1 VNSFCEVIH
10 RVAAHPAARSTLRH
24 GEGDPVALGR
34 RESKEEPKMSQ
45 GAYVTLV
52 GFVAQDP
59 TIRAT
64 ATGKQLTRVRVG
76 TTPRYRDDG
85 AGQWRDGETSYY
97 DVKCWNRLAAH
108 VRQSVHKGEPVI
120 VKGKFR
126 TSTYKDKDGQTKV
139 SFEITADTLGHD
151 LSRGTANYMRVQSRR
166 ANADDDRARGEFAGN
181 PEDSG
186 MAEGPMDPD
195 EILDEDAIERFGR
208 DLENDELAARAAAEE
223 TENEEEVEAGVPA
236 ASATPF

>member
-1 VNSFCEVIH
+1 
-10 RVAAHPAARSTLRH
+10 
-24 GEGDPVALGR
+24 
-34 RESKEEPKMSQ
+34 MSQ

-64 ATGKQLTRVRVG
+64 ATGKQLSKVRVG
-76 TTPRYRDDG
+76 TTPRYRDG
-85 AGQWRDGETSYY
+85 ETGQWRDGETSYY
-97 DVKCWNRLAAH
+97 DVTCWNRLAAH
-108 VRQSVHKGEPVI
+108 VRQSLHKGEPVI

-126 TSTYKDKDGQTKV
+126 TSTFEDKNGQTRT

-166 ANADDDRARGEFAGN
+166 TNGDDDRAHGEFIGN
-181 PEDSG
+181 PEDS
-186 MAEGPMDPD
+186 AAPEDPMDPD

-208 DLENDELAARAAAEE
+208 DLEDDEIAARAAAE
-223 TENEEEVEAGVPA
+223 NEDEADVPA
-236 ASATPF
+236 VSATPF